1 MRISD
6 KRTTEGFTLI
16 ELLVVIAIIALLV
29 SLLLPSLQRAQELAH
44 RTVCAGNLRKL
55 AKAVLVYAEDFDG
68 YGPTQ
73 SYDEHVE
80 WYGPLAEYLGRSKE
94 EWNNPSRF
102 KKTWIY
108 YMSNGC
114 PSHREARWD
123 SPSSYPASI
132 TLNNHLLP
140 PPPRPGRVDDTPR
153 ITSVE
158 SVSEVILSF
167 DHFCACVNLG
177 RFPQT
182 GLCMTAWGRIRSD
195 GEVNIYG
202 RHNREGL
209 NFAFVDGHSQF
220 HSYVHLE
227 DNVDPDTGGGSGVFL
242 GGNIRFTEGQEV
254 RRLD

>member
-1 MRISD
+1 MRS
-6 KRTTEGFTLI
+6 KGFTLI

-44 RTVCAGNLRKL
+44 RTVCAGNLRKV

-114 PSHREARWD
+114 PSHREAYWD
-123 SPSSYPASI
+123 SPTSYPASI

-140 PPPRPGRVDDTPR
+140 PPPKPGKVDDTPR

-158 SVSEVILSF
+158 STSEIILSF
-167 DHFCACVNLG
+167 DNFCSVVNG
-177 RFPQT
+177 GDFPPSVLRQ
-182 GLCMTAWGRIRSD
+182 TAWGAIAPNGVIR
-195 GEVNIYG
+195 VYG

-209 NFAFVDGHSQF
+209 NFAFVDGHSMF
-220 HSYVHLE
+220 HPYVHF
-227 DNVDPDTGGGSGVFL
+227 DDASGKSTGVFL
-242 GGNIRFTEGQEV
+242 GG
-254 RRLD
+254 RLSFHGEDQLKLDD